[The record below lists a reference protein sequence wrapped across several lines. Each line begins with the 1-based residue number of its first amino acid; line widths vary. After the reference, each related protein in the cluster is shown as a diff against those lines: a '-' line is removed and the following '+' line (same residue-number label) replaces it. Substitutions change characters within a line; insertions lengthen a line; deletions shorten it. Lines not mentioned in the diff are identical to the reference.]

1 MAKKSIRL
9 AWYLLKRHSIGFLT
23 LARRVLPEVLGLVPA
38 EDASRLGLGGG
49 AARELLVEVDYPLH
63 PDGIGVG
70 AKGLR
75 GKVSSSS
82 SISRPVFAFRLSVET
97 NPCWSIRAV
106 VGASKMA
113 SNTPVGEL
121 GKPYLRRGNLRKTL
135 LVITQMDSRA
145 RARWRR
151 IGATNLGGDKG
162 RKPTLGDVAHLRI
175 GGDSTASQLF
185 EGGQGVGGEFGTTGR
200 QRGVLGWKN

>member
-75 GKVSSSS
+75 DMVSSGS
-82 SISRPVFAFRLSVET
+82 SISRPVFAFRLSAET
-97 NPCWSIRAV
+97 GPCWSARAV
-106 VGASKMA
+106 VGASKLA
-113 SNTPVGEL
+113 SDTPVGEL
-121 GKPYLRRGNLRKTL
+121 GKPYLRRSNLRKAL
-135 LVITQMDSRA
+135 
-145 RARWRR
+145 
-151 IGATNLGGDKG
+151 
-162 RKPTLGDVAHLRI
+162 
-175 GGDSTASQLF
+175 
-185 EGGQGVGGEFGTTGR
+185 
-200 QRGVLGWKN
+200 